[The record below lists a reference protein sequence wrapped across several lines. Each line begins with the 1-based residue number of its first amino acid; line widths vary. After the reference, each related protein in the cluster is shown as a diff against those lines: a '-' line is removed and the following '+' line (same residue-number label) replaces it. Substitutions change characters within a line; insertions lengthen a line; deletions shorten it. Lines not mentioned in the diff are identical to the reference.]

1 MNPLLKSCLL
11 TLPFVAL
18 YFGMRALPVEP
29 CEFLHEETYNEDGA
43 LDYCG
48 PGDAGFIDLSIRKWP
63 LKLDF
68 RSLDEPTVGEPCRFE
83 MNLRQFDGSPLTADD
98 VALSHT
104 KKIHLLAVD
113 ESLTDYQHLHPTADS
128 LYDGVWKFELTPRN
142 PGKYVVFLDFIPV
155 RSPRRV
161 LLKSSFEVVGQ
172 AQPAEQ
178 PSRDTLPLAIQM
190 GGNHYELMIPKVE
203 GSAQV
208 QSINLRLRV
217 TDDSGKLSTLSP
229 VMGAFAH
236 MVAFDPELNG
246 FAHLHPLEN
255 ALPAKKDDLHPGELT
270 FNFLPPKQGRYR
282 LWAQLKLDGS
292 AKETFV
298 PFDLEVGI

>member
-113 ESLTDYQHLHPTADS
+113 ESLTDYQHLH
-128 LYDGVWKFELTPRN
+128 
-142 PGKYVVFLDFIPV
+142 
-155 RSPRRV
+155 RS
-161 LLKSSFEVVGQ
+161 
-172 AQPAEQ
+172 
-178 PSRDTLPLAIQM
+178 
-190 GGNHYELMIPKVE
+190 
-203 GSAQV
+203 
-208 QSINLRLRV
+208 
-217 TDDSGKLSTLSP
+217 
-229 VMGAFAH
+229 
-236 MVAFDPELNG
+236 
-246 FAHLHPLEN
+246 
-255 ALPAKKDDLHPGELT
+255 
-270 FNFLPPKQGRYR
+270 
-282 LWAQLKLDGS
+282 
-292 AKETFV
+292 
-298 PFDLEVGI
+298 